1 MGLSK
6 RKTWVKS
13 SFPTFPK
20 QTCCVQGQLVPHCL
34 EAWAASFI
42 STKCCGKWCKLWVEH
57 FQHCGKTY
65 CTKITFFFFGAN
77 EIFSFSRSP
86 VSRSE
91 VIFPTPF
98 IQPLP
103 CSFLRLWRDVC
114 SLNHYLG
121 FAALGGF
128 GVSVILLCFTIRPA
142 DFRQEGEACQKLA
155 RSSWTQ
161 MWDLGSCSNI
171 ALRCIE
177 TWRGLLS
184 PHLAVQFRGETS
196 RDSPKIEP
204 GLLPS

>member
-1 MGLSK
+1 MSEVKFSYLPQTDLLCAGTACSSLPWGLG
-6 RKTWVKS
+6 
-13 SFPTFPK
+13 SFFHQHK
-20 QTCCVQGQLVPHCL
+20 VLWQMVQTLSR
-34 EAWAASFI
+34 AFSA
-42 STKCCGKWCKLWVEH
+42 LWEDLLYKDY
-57 FQHCGKTY
+57 F
-65 CTKITFFFFGAN
+65 FFFFGAN

-103 CSFLRLWRDVC
+103 RSFLGLWRDVC